1 MSRIKH
7 TKPSPAIVIAVLALI
22 AAVAGTAV
30 AGPVATT
37 SKDKLSKKEKQ
48 QTKKIAKKQA
58 KKQIEKKAS
67 GLSVANAT
75 NASNVSGRTPFLIKL
90 AAGQTQTIATNGAVS
105 VEANCKVN
113 GFDTARIL
121 AQTTQNGAALDGF
134 DNFLSG
140 NFNTGTAA
148 DARELLR
155 NNGGAGVT
163 DIDNDV
169 DDGFVM
175 APDGKWLGID
185 GESTALGVNYAGAK
199 CVLAGVVNA
208 SG

>member
-1 MSRIKH
+1 M
-7 TKPSPAIVIAVLALI
+7 PWNAY
-22 AAVAGTAV
+22 GT
-30 AGPVATT
+30 
-37 SKDKLSKKEKQ
+37 
-48 QTKKIAKKQA
+48 
-58 KKQIEKKAS
+58 S
-67 GLSVANAT
+67 GT
-75 NASNVSGRTPFLIKL
+75 DGR
-90 AAGQTQTIATNGAVS
+90 
-105 VEANCKVN
+105 
-113 GFDTARIL
+113 R
-121 AQTTQNGAALDGF
+121 TTQNGAALDGF